1 MDTDEL
7 RTEIDGIQKTLAAH
21 QKILDGLRD
30 DGQPVRSV
38 GHGSGYWK
46 YLLVMGIL
54 VTSIGG
60 YGAYQ
65 YYLVLQSII
74 DQIPR

>member
-1 MDTDEL
+1 METDDIRAEL
-7 RTEIDGIQKTLAAH
+7 DEIKAALAAQ
-21 QKILDGLRD
+21 QKMLDSLRAS
-30 DGQPVRSV
+30 GHVEKSV

-46 YLLVMGIL
+46 YLLVMSII
-54 VTSIGG
+54 VISIGG

-74 DQIPR
+74 DQTPH